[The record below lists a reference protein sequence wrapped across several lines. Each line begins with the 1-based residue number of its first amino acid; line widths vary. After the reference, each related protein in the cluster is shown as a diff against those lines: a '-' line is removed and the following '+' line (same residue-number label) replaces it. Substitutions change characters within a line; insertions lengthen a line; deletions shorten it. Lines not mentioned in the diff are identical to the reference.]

1 MARTLG
7 ASGAA
12 LASVRRGARDPR
24 ARAALAGRVV
34 GRFLLYLLLASGAV
48 VILFPFYWMVST
60 SLKPPDEVVTIPV
73 TWVPSRLVWA
83 NYPKAINALP
93 VSVLV
98 FTKNSIILSSL
109 VTVGNTLVSAMIAYP
124 FARLRFRGRRIMFFI
139 ILATMMIPGQITMI
153 PLFILFSK
161 LHWVNTFLP
170 LIVPAY
176 FGEAYYIFL
185 LRQFFSTIPKEMDD
199 AAKID
204 GCSIYGIFARI
215 IMPMSVPVL
224 GITAIF
230 SFSGMWNAFLGPMIY
245 LNEMEKFP
253 LAVGLRAFQSGPGSR
268 SIQWESMMATSVLM
282 TIPML
287 VLFFITQRNYIQGIV
302 ITGVKG

>member
-1 MARTLG
+1 MTTASQTTTTAVPSPRPAARRRRRR
-7 ASGAA
+7 A
-12 LASVRRGARDPR
+12 LRGTQ
-24 ARAALAGRVV
+24 LVGRV
-34 GRFLLYLLLASGAV
+34 LLYAV
-48 VILFPFYWMVST
+48 LIAGTAVILFPFYWMLST
-60 SLKPPDEVVTIPV
+60 SLKPPDEVVTIPI
-73 TWVPSRLVWA
+73 TWIPSRIVWA

-98 FTKNSIILSSL
+98 FLKNSIVLASL
-109 VTVGNTLVSAMIAYP
+109 VTIGNTLVSAMIAYP
-124 FARLRFRGRRIMFFI
+124 FARLRFHGRRTLFFVV
-139 ILATMMIPGQITMI
+139 LATMMIPGQITMI

-170 LIVPAY
+170 LVVPAY
-176 FGEAYYIFL
+176 FGDAYFIFL
-185 LRQFFSTIPKEMDD
+185 LRQFFSTMPKEMDD

-204 GCSIYGIFARI
+204 GCSVYGIFTRI
-215 IMPMSVPVL
+215 IMPMSTPAL

-230 SFSGMWNAFLGPMIY
+230 CFSGMWNAFLGPMIY

-282 TIPML
+282 TLPML
-287 VLFFITQRNYIQGIV
+287 VPFFITQRSYIQGIV